1 MLSTLGV
8 SQSGLNA
15 AKIAVENVSNNIAN
29 ENTVGYKKRVV
40 QLSELEQMNSRF
52 TGRGVSADNAYR
64 ITSKYMYDKLISENS
79 KLSYYSKSSSM
90 LSSVEAIFKETT
102 NSGLSS
108 DLNRYYQSLENLRT
122 NPDSQVYKTALQNQG
137 TVLVESLQN
146 LYASIE
152 NQQKSEKSE
161 LYTNVDDINDTLKQI
176 GIINEKIE
184 KYGETNDL
192 LDKRDQLE
200 LELSN
205 YADVSVSNDS
215 GFYELKISGQTAI
228 SNNTNVRTLNVIE
241 ENISQKDKFNYT
253 KFNTITN
260 TTDIFNPLKYNDDFT
275 LRTTINN
282 DAIDTND
289 VITYKLNNEFDISV
303 TIGEYIPDV
312 TKPKD
317 SVTGLYPNVDFDSD
331 GTADPVNADNAIRA
345 LVFKINTN
353 SNTKDLVT
361 AYNGDYSVDTS
372 GNKITNNSK
381 DNYLRIESNFGGT
394 KNQFDD
400 RLTIEKRDNT
410 DPTKVDSRES
420 IYRNDLESSDAE
432 SKIYIAI
439 NEREV
444 PIKSGVL
451 KAQVENLS
459 SDSPTNKFQVYLDK
473 LDAFAQTLADISEK
487 YIKTSSGEYVYG
499 EAASD
504 ESTGVI
510 NSTGLFSGSSIKT
523 LKFNKDLVNDLTQ
536 DKLDY
541 LATIQW
547 KTDLSYEGKG
557 QLSTS
562 NKKSSLLEFY
572 RDIKVNV
579 SADKENINFS
589 KDTQSNVKMSIQS
602 SYDQLT
608 KVDKDEE
615 MLDLIKFQAA
625 YTANAKIV
633 TVLDEMLQTLLGLKR

>member
-40 QLSELEQMNSRF
+40 QLSELEQMNSGF

-64 ITSKYMYDKLISENS
+64 ITSQYMYDKLISENS
-79 KLSYYSKSSSM
+79 KLNYYSKSSSM

-102 NSGLSS
+102 NSGLSAE
-108 DLNRYYQSLENLRT
+108 LNRYYQSVENLRT
-122 NPDSQVYKTALQNQG
+122 NPNSQVYKTALQNQG

-146 LYASIE
+146 IYTSVE
-152 NQQKSEKSE
+152 KQQKNEKSE
-161 LYTNVDDINDTLKQI
+161 LYTNVGDVNDTLKQI
-176 GIINEKIE
+176 GIINEKIG
-184 KYGETNDL
+184 KFGETNDL

-205 YADVSVSNDS
+205 YADITVSRDD

-228 SNNTNVRTLNVIE
+228 SNNTNVKTLNVVE
-241 ENISQKDKFNYT
+241 ENTLQKDKFNYT

-275 LRTTINN
+275 LRTTN
-282 DAIDTND
+282 ALDTND
-289 VITYKLNNEFDISV
+289 VITYKLNNEFDVSV
-303 TIGEYIPDV
+303 TIGEFIPDV

-317 SVTGLYPNVDFDSD
+317 IITGLHPNVDFDGD
-331 GTADPVNADNAIRA
+331 GTPDAVNVDNSIRA
-345 LVFKINTN
+345 LAFKINTN
-353 SNTKDLVT
+353 ANTKDLVT
-361 AYNGDYSVDTS
+361 AYNGDYSIDAN
-372 GNKITNNSK
+372 GNKITNDSK
-381 DNYLRIESNFGGT
+381 DNYLRIESKFGGIQ
-394 KNQFDD
+394 NQFDD
-400 RLTIEKRDNT
+400 RITIERRDNA
-410 DPTKVDSRES
+410 DPTKVVARES
-420 IYRNDLESSDAE
+420 IYKNDLESSDGE
-432 SKIYIAI
+432 SKIYLAI
-439 NEREV
+439 NEKEV
-444 PIKSGVL
+444 PIKSGIL

-459 SDSPTNKFQVYLDK
+459 SELTSNKFQNYLDK
-473 LDAFAQTLADISEK
+473 LDAFAQTLSDISEK
-487 YIKTSSGEYVYG
+487 YIKTSTGEYIYG

-510 NSTGLFSGSSIKT
+510 NSIGLFSGSSIKT
-523 LKFNKDLVNDLTQ
+523 LKFNENLVNDLTQ

-547 KTDLSYEGKG
+547 KTDISYEGKG
-557 QLSTS
+557 QLATS
-562 NKKSSLLEFY
+562 NQKSSLLEFY

-579 SADKENINFS
+579 SADKENIDFS
-589 KDTQSNVKMSIQS
+589 KNTQTSVKMSIQS

-608 KVDKDEE
+608 KVKKDDE
-615 MLDLIKFQAA
+615 MLDLMKFQAA

>member
-1 MLSTLGV
+1 MLSTLSV

-40 QLSELEQMNSRF
+40 QLSELEQMNSGF

-64 ITSKYMYDKLISENS
+64 ITSQYMYDKLISENS

-108 DLNRYYQSLENLRT
+108 DLNRYYQSIENLRT
-122 NPDSQVYKTALQNQG
+122 NPNSQVYKTALQNQG

-146 LYASIE
+146 LYTSVE
-152 NQQKSEKSE
+152 NQQKSEKSA
-161 LYTNVDDINDTLKQI
+161 LYTNVGDVNDTLKQI
-176 GIINEKIE
+176 GIINEKIG

-200 LELSN
+200 SELSN
-205 YADVSVSNDS
+205 YADISVSRDN

-228 SNNTNVRTLNVIE
+228 SNNTNVKTLNIVE
-241 ENISQKDKFNYT
+241 ENTVQKDKFNYT
-253 KFNTITN
+253 KFNTVTN
-260 TTDIFNPLKYNDDFT
+260 TTDIYDPLKYNEDFT
-275 LRTTINN
+275 LKTTNTF
-282 DAIDTND
+282 DTND
-289 VITYKLNNEFDISV
+289 VVTYKLNNEFEVSV
-303 TIGEYIPDV
+303 TYGESLSGDWDNDI
-312 TKPKD
+312 
-317 SVTGLYPNVDFDSD
+317 N
-331 GTADPVNADNAIRA
+331 TANTTQTVNNNNLTRA
-345 LVFKINTN
+345 LALKINAN
-353 SNTKDLVT
+353 SNMKDLVT
-361 AYNGDYSVDTS
+361 AYNGDYSIDAN

-394 KNQFDD
+394 ENQFDD

-410 DPTKVDSRES
+410 NPTKVDSRES
-420 IYRNDLESSDAE
+420 IYRNDPESSDAE
-432 SKIYIAI
+432 SRIYLAI

-444 PIKSGVL
+444 PLKSGIL

-487 YIKTSSGEYVYG
+487 YIKTSSGEYIYG

-504 ESTGVI
+504 ESKGVI
-510 NSTGLFSGSSIKT
+510 SSTGLFSGSSIKT
-523 LKFNKDLVNDLTQ
+523 LKFNENLVNDLTQ

-547 KTDLSYEGKG
+547 KTDISYEGKG
-557 QLSTS
+557 QLATS
-562 NKKSSLLEFY
+562 NQKSSLLEFY

-579 SADKENINFS
+579 SADRENINFS

-608 KVDKDEE
+608 KVKKDDE
-615 MLDLIKFQAA
+615 MLDLMKFQAA

>member
-1 MLSTLGV
+1 MLSTLSV

-40 QLSELEQMNSRF
+40 QLSELEQMNSGF

-64 ITSKYMYDKLISENS
+64 ITSQYMYDKLISENS

-108 DLNRYYQSLENLRT
+108 DLNRYYQSVENLRT
-122 NPDSQVYKTALQNQG
+122 NPNSQVYKTALQNQG

-146 LYASIE
+146 LYTSVE
-152 NQQKSEKSE
+152 NQQKSEKSA
-161 LYTNVDDINDTLKQI
+161 LYTNVGDVNDTLKQI
-176 GIINEKIE
+176 GIINEKIG

-200 LELSN
+200 SELSN
-205 YADVSVSNDS
+205 YADISVSRDN

-228 SNNTNVRTLNVIE
+228 SNNTNVKTLNIVE
-241 ENISQKDKFNYT
+241 ENTVQKDKFNYT
-253 KFNTITN
+253 KFNTVTN
-260 TTDIFNPLKYNDDFT
+260 TTDIYDPLKYNEDFT
-275 LRTTINN
+275 LKTTNTF
-282 DAIDTND
+282 DTND
-289 VITYKLNNEFDISV
+289 VVTYKLNNEFEVSV
-303 TIGEYIPDV
+303 TYGESLSGDWDNDI
-312 TKPKD
+312 
-317 SVTGLYPNVDFDSD
+317 N
-331 GTADPVNADNAIRA
+331 TANTTQTVNNNNLTRA
-345 LVFKINTN
+345 LALKINAN
-353 SNTKDLVT
+353 SNMKDLVT
-361 AYNGDYSVDTS
+361 AYNGDYSIDAN
-372 GNKITNNSK
+372 GNKITDNSK
-381 DNYLRIESNFGGT
+381 DNYLRIESKFGGIA
-394 KNQFDD
+394 NQFDG
-400 RLTIEKRDNT
+400 RISIEKRGNLDST
-410 DPTKVDSRES
+410 IIDSRES
-420 IYRNDLESSDAE
+420 IYRNDSESSDAE
-432 SKIYIAI
+432 SRIYLAI

-444 PIKSGVL
+444 PLKSGIL

-487 YIKTSSGEYVYG
+487 YIKTSSGEYIYG

-504 ESTGVI
+504 ESKGVI
-510 NSTGLFSGSSIKT
+510 SSTGLFSGSSIKT
-523 LKFNKDLVNDLTQ
+523 LKFNENLVNDLTQ

-547 KTDLSYEGKG
+547 KTDISYEGKG
-557 QLSTS
+557 QLATS
-562 NKKSSLLEFY
+562 NQKSSLLEFY

-579 SADKENINFS
+579 SADRENINFS

-608 KVDKDEE
+608 KVKKDDE
-615 MLDLIKFQAA
+615 MLDLMKFQAA

>member
-40 QLSELEQMNSRF
+40 QLSELEQMNSGF

-64 ITSKYMYDKLISENS
+64 ITSQYMYDKLISENS
-79 KLSYYSKSSSM
+79 KLNYYSKSSSM

-102 NSGLSS
+102 NSGLSAE
-108 DLNRYYQSLENLRT
+108 LNRYYQSVENLRT
-122 NPDSQVYKTALQNQG
+122 NPNSQVYKTALQNQG

-146 LYASIE
+146 IYTSVE
-152 NQQKSEKSE
+152 KQQKNEKSE
-161 LYTNVDDINDTLKQI
+161 LYTNVGDVNDTLKQI
-176 GIINEKIE
+176 GIINEKIG
-184 KYGETNDL
+184 KFGETNDL

-205 YADVSVSNDS
+205 YADITVSRDD

-228 SNNTNVRTLNVIE
+228 SNNTNVKTLNVVE
-241 ENISQKDKFNYT
+241 ENTLQKDKFNYT

-275 LRTTINN
+275 LRTTN
-282 DAIDTND
+282 ALDTND
-289 VITYKLNNEFDISV
+289 VITYKLNNEFDVSV
-303 TIGEYIPDV
+303 TIGEFIPDV

-317 SVTGLYPNVDFDSD
+317 IITGLHPNVDFDGD
-331 GTADPVNADNAIRA
+331 GTPDAVNVDNSIRA
-345 LVFKINTN
+345 LAFKINTN
-353 SNTKDLVT
+353 ANTKDLVT
-361 AYNGDYSVDTS
+361 AYNGDYSIDAN
-372 GNKITNNSK
+372 GNKITNDSK
-381 DNYLRIESNFGGT
+381 DNYLRIESKFGGIQ
-394 KNQFDD
+394 NQFDD
-400 RLTIEKRDNT
+400 RITIERRDNS
-410 DPTKVDSRES
+410 DPTKVVARES
-420 IYRNDLESSDAE
+420 IYKNDLESSDGE
-432 SKIYIAI
+432 SKIYLAI
-439 NEREV
+439 NEKEV
-444 PIKSGVL
+444 PIKSGIL

-459 SDSPTNKFQVYLDK
+459 SELTSNKFQNYLDK
-473 LDAFAQTLADISEK
+473 LDAFVQTLADISEK
-487 YIKTSSGEYVYG
+487 YIKTSTGEYIYG

-510 NSTGLFSGSSIKT
+510 NSIGLFSGSSIKT
-523 LKFNKDLVNDLTQ
+523 LKFNENLVNDLTQ

-547 KTDLSYEGKG
+547 KTDISYEGKG
-557 QLSTS
+557 QLASS
-562 NKKSSLLEFY
+562 NQKSSLLEFY

-579 SADKENINFS
+579 SADKENIDFS
-589 KDTQSNVKMSIQS
+589 KNTQTSVKMSIQS

>member
-523 LKFNKDLVNDLTQ
+523 LKFNENLVNDLTQ

>member
-1 MLSTLGV
+1 MLSTLSV

-40 QLSELEQMNSRF
+40 QLSELEQMNSGF

-64 ITSKYMYDKLISENS
+64 ITSQYMYDKLISENS

-108 DLNRYYQSLENLRT
+108 DLNRYYQSVENLRT
-122 NPDSQVYKTALQNQG
+122 NPNSQVYKTALQNQG

-146 LYASIE
+146 LYTSVE
-152 NQQKSEKSE
+152 NQQKSEKSA
-161 LYTNVDDINDTLKQI
+161 LYTNVGDVNDTLKQI
-176 GIINEKIE
+176 GIINEKIG

-200 LELSN
+200 SELSN
-205 YADVSVSNDS
+205 YADISVSRDN

-228 SNNTNVRTLNVIE
+228 SNNTNVKTLNIVE
-241 ENISQKDKFNYT
+241 ENTVQKDKFNYT

-275 LRTTINN
+275 LRTTANN
-282 DAIDTND
+282 DALDTND
-289 VITYKLNNEFDISV
+289 VITYKLNNEFDVSV
-303 TIGEYIPDV
+303 SIGEYVPDV

-317 SVTGLYPNVDFDSD
+317 IITGLYPNVDFDGD
-331 GTADPVNADNAIRA
+331 GTADPVSADNAIRA

-361 AYNGDYSVDTS
+361 AYNGDYSIDAN
-372 GNKITNNSK
+372 GNKITDNSK
-381 DNYLRIESNFGGT
+381 DNYLRIESKFGGIA
-394 KNQFDD
+394 NQFDG
-400 RLTIEKRDNT
+400 RISIEKRGNLDST
-410 DPTKVDSRES
+410 IIDSRES
-420 IYRNDLESSDAE
+420 IYRNDSESSDAE
-432 SKIYIAI
+432 SRIYLAI

-444 PIKSGVL
+444 PLKSGIL

-487 YIKTSSGEYVYG
+487 YIKTSSGEYIYG

-504 ESTGVI
+504 ESKGVI
-510 NSTGLFSGSSIKT
+510 SSTGLFSGSSIKT
-523 LKFNKDLVNDLTQ
+523 LKFNENLVNDLTQ

-547 KTDLSYEGKG
+547 KTDISYEGKG
-557 QLSTS
+557 QLATS
-562 NKKSSLLEFY
+562 NQKSSLLEFY

-579 SADKENINFS
+579 SADRENINFS

-608 KVDKDEE
+608 KVKKDDE
-615 MLDLIKFQAA
+615 MLDLMKFQAA

>member
-1 MLSTLGV
+1 MLSTLSV

-40 QLSELEQMNSRF
+40 QLSELEQMNSGF

-64 ITSKYMYDKLISENS
+64 ITSQYMYDKLISENS

-108 DLNRYYQSLENLRT
+108 DLNRYYQSIENLRT
-122 NPDSQVYKTALQNQG
+122 NPNSQVYKTALQNQG

-146 LYASIE
+146 LYTSVE
-152 NQQKSEKSE
+152 NQQKSEKSA
-161 LYTNVDDINDTLKQI
+161 LYTNVGDVNDTLKQI
-176 GIINEKIE
+176 GIINEKIG

-200 LELSN
+200 SELSN
-205 YADVSVSNDS
+205 YADISVSRDN

-228 SNNTNVRTLNVIE
+228 SNNTNVKTLNIVE
-241 ENISQKDKFNYT
+241 ENTVQKDKFNYT

-260 TTDIFNPLKYNDDFT
+260 TTDIFNPLKYNNDFT
-275 LRTTINN
+275 LRTTANN
-282 DAIDTND
+282 DALDTND
-289 VITYKLNNEFDISV
+289 VITYKLNNEFDVSV
-303 TIGEYIPDV
+303 TIGEYVPDV

-317 SVTGLYPNVDFDSD
+317 IITGLYPNVDFDGD

-361 AYNGDYSVDTS
+361 AYNGDYSIDAN

-394 KNQFDD
+394 ENQFDD

-410 DPTKVDSRES
+410 NPTKVDSRES
-420 IYRNDLESSDAE
+420 IYRNDPESSDAE
-432 SKIYIAI
+432 SRIYLAI

-444 PIKSGVL
+444 PLKSGIL

-487 YIKTSSGEYVYG
+487 YIKTSSGEYIYG

-523 LKFNKDLVNDLTQ
+523 LKFNENLVNDLTQ

-547 KTDLSYEGKG
+547 KTDISYEGKG
-557 QLSTS
+557 QLATS
-562 NKKSSLLEFY
+562 NQKSSLLEFY

-579 SADKENINFS
+579 SADRENINFS

-615 MLDLIKFQAA
+615 MLDLMKFQAA

>member
-1 MLSTLGV
+1 MLSTLSV

-40 QLSELEQMNSRF
+40 QLSELEQMNSGF

-64 ITSKYMYDKLISENS
+64 ITSQYMYDKLISENS

-108 DLNRYYQSLENLRT
+108 DLNRYYQSIENLRT
-122 NPDSQVYKTALQNQG
+122 NPNSQVYKTALQNQG

-146 LYASIE
+146 LYTSVE
-152 NQQKSEKSE
+152 NQQKSEKSA
-161 LYTNVDDINDTLKQI
+161 LYTNVGDVNDTLKQI
-176 GIINEKIE
+176 GIINEKIG

-200 LELSN
+200 SELSN
-205 YADVSVSNDS
+205 YADISVSRDN

-228 SNNTNVRTLNVIE
+228 SNNTNVKTLNIVE
-241 ENISQKDKFNYT
+241 ENTVQKDKFNYT
-253 KFNTITN
+253 KFNTVTN
-260 TTDIFNPLKYNDDFT
+260 TTDIYDPLKYNEDFT
-275 LRTTINN
+275 LKTTNTF
-282 DAIDTND
+282 DTND
-289 VITYKLNNEFDISV
+289 VVTYKLNNEFEVSV
-303 TIGEYIPDV
+303 TYGESLSGDWDNDI
-312 TKPKD
+312 
-317 SVTGLYPNVDFDSD
+317 N
-331 GTADPVNADNAIRA
+331 TANTTQTVNNNNLTRA
-345 LVFKINTN
+345 LALKINAN
-353 SNTKDLVT
+353 SNMKDLVT
-361 AYNGDYSVDTS
+361 AYNGDYSIDAN
-372 GNKITNNSK
+372 GNKITDNSK
-381 DNYLRIESNFGGT
+381 DNYLRIESKFGGIA
-394 KNQFDD
+394 NQFDG
-400 RLTIEKRDNT
+400 RISIEKRGNLDST
-410 DPTKVDSRES
+410 IIDSRES
-420 IYRNDLESSDAE
+420 IYRNDSESSDAE
-432 SKIYIAI
+432 SRIYLAI

-444 PIKSGVL
+444 PLKSGIL

-487 YIKTSSGEYVYG
+487 YIKTSSGEYIYG

-504 ESTGVI
+504 ESKGVI
-510 NSTGLFSGSSIKT
+510 SSTGLFSGSSIKT
-523 LKFNKDLVNDLTQ
+523 LKFNENLVNDLTQ

-547 KTDLSYEGKG
+547 KTDISYEGKG
-557 QLSTS
+557 QLATS
-562 NKKSSLLEFY
+562 NQKSSLLEFY

-579 SADKENINFS
+579 SADRENINFS

-608 KVDKDEE
+608 KVKKDDE
-615 MLDLIKFQAA
+615 MLDLMKFQAA

>member
-40 QLSELEQMNSRF
+40 QLSELEQMNSKF
-52 TGRGVSADNAYR
+52 TGRGVSANNAYR
-64 ITSKYMYDKLISENS
+64 ITSQYMYDKLISENS
-79 KLSYYSKSSSM
+79 KLNYYSKSSSM

-102 NSGLSS
+102 NSGLSAE
-108 DLNRYYQSLENLRT
+108 LNRYYQSVENLRT
-122 NPDSQVYKTALQNQG
+122 NPNSQVYKTALQNQG

-146 LYASIE
+146 IYTSVE
-152 NQQKSEKSE
+152 KQQKNEKSE
-161 LYTNVDDINDTLKQI
+161 LYTNVGDVNDTLKQI
-176 GIINEKIE
+176 GIINEKIG
-184 KYGETNDL
+184 KFGETNDL

-205 YADVSVSNDS
+205 YADITVSRDD

-228 SNNTNVRTLNVIE
+228 SNNTNVKTLNVVE
-241 ENISQKDKFNYT
+241 ENTLQKDKFNYT

-260 TTDIFNPLKYNDDFT
+260 STDVYDALKFNANFSPKVLDG
-275 LRTTINN
+275 
-282 DAIDTND
+282 ND
-289 VITYKLNNEFDISV
+289 VVTYKLNNEFEVSV
-303 TIGEYIPDV
+303 KIGDTI
-312 TKPKD
+312 
-317 SVTGLYPNVDFDSD
+317 DFDENPLTINSEPI
-331 GTADPVNADNAIRA
+331 TFSNLTRA
-345 LVFKINTN
+345 LVHKINTN

-361 AYNGDYSVDTS
+361 SYNGDYSIDAN
-372 GNKITNNSK
+372 GNKITNDSK
-381 DNYLRIESNFGGT
+381 DNYLRIESKFGGIQ
-394 KNQFDD
+394 NQFDD
-400 RLTIEKRDNT
+400 RITIERRDNA
-410 DPTKVDSRES
+410 DPTKVVARES
-420 IYRNDLESSDAE
+420 IYKNDLESSDGE
-432 SKIYIAI
+432 SKIYLAI
-439 NEREV
+439 NEKEV
-444 PIKSGVL
+444 PIKSGIL

-459 SDSPTNKFQVYLDK
+459 SELTSNKFQNYLDK
-473 LDAFAQTLADISEK
+473 LDAFVQTLADISEK
-487 YIKTSSGEYVYG
+487 YIKTSTGEYIYG

-510 NSTGLFSGSSIKT
+510 NSIGLFSGSSIKT
-523 LKFNKDLVNDLTQ
+523 LKFNENLVNDLTQ

-547 KTDLSYEGKG
+547 KTDISYEGKG
-557 QLSTS
+557 QLASS
-562 NKKSSLLEFY
+562 NQKSSLLEFY

-579 SADKENINFS
+579 SADKENIDFS
-589 KDTQSNVKMSIQS
+589 KNTQTSVKMSIQS

>member
-1 MLSTLGV
+1 MLSTLSV

-40 QLSELEQMNSRF
+40 QLSELEQMNSGF

-64 ITSKYMYDKLISENS
+64 ITSQYMYDKLISENS

-108 DLNRYYQSLENLRT
+108 DLNRYYQSIENLRT
-122 NPDSQVYKTALQNQG
+122 NPNSQVYKTALQNQG

-146 LYASIE
+146 LYTSVE
-152 NQQKSEKSE
+152 NQQKSEKSA
-161 LYTNVDDINDTLKQI
+161 LYTNVGDVNDTLKQI
-176 GIINEKIE
+176 GIINEKIG

-200 LELSN
+200 SELSN
-205 YADVSVSNDS
+205 YADISVSRDN

-228 SNNTNVRTLNVIE
+228 SNNTNVKTLNIVE
-241 ENISQKDKFNYT
+241 ENTVQKDKFNYT
-253 KFNTITN
+253 KFNTVTN
-260 TTDIFNPLKYNDDFT
+260 TTDIYDPLKYNEDFT
-275 LRTTINN
+275 LKTTN
-282 DAIDTND
+282 AFDTND
-289 VITYKLNNEFDISV
+289 VVTYKLNNEFEVSV
-303 TIGEYIPDV
+303 TYGESLSGDWDNDI
-312 TKPKD
+312 
-317 SVTGLYPNVDFDSD
+317 N
-331 GTADPVNADNAIRA
+331 TANTTQTVNNNNLTRA
-345 LVFKINTN
+345 LALKINAN
-353 SNTKDLVT
+353 SNMKDLVT
-361 AYNGDYSVDTS
+361 AYNGDYSIDAN
-372 GNKITNNSK
+372 GNKITDNSK
-381 DNYLRIESNFGGT
+381 DNYLRIESKFGGIA
-394 KNQFDD
+394 NQFDG
-400 RLTIEKRDNT
+400 RISIEKRGNLDST
-410 DPTKVDSRES
+410 IIDSRES
-420 IYRNDLESSDAE
+420 IYRNDSESSDAE
-432 SKIYIAI
+432 SRIYLAI

-444 PIKSGVL
+444 PLKSGIL

-487 YIKTSSGEYVYG
+487 YIKTSSGEYIYG

-504 ESTGVI
+504 ESKGVI

-523 LKFNKDLVNDLTQ
+523 LKFNENLVNDLTQ

-547 KTDLSYEGKG
+547 KTDISYGGKG
-557 QLSTS
+557 QLAPS
-562 NKKSSLLEFY
+562 NQKSSLLEFY

-579 SADKENINFS
+579 SADRENINFS

-602 SYDQLT
+602 SYNQLT

-615 MLDLIKFQAA
+615 MLDLMKFQAA

>member
-1 MLSTLGV
+1 MLSTLSV

-40 QLSELEQMNSRF
+40 QLSELEQKNSGF

-64 ITSKYMYDKLISENS
+64 ITSQYMYDKLISENS

-108 DLNRYYQSLENLRT
+108 DLNRYYQSVENLRT
-122 NPDSQVYKTALQNQG
+122 NPNSQVYKTALQNQG

-146 LYASIE
+146 LYTSVE
-152 NQQKSEKSE
+152 NQQKSEKSA
-161 LYTNVDDINDTLKQI
+161 LYTNVGDVNDTLKQI
-176 GIINEKIE
+176 GIINEKIG

-200 LELSN
+200 SELSN
-205 YADVSVSNDS
+205 YADISVSRDN

-228 SNNTNVRTLNVIE
+228 SNNTNVKTLNIVE
-241 ENISQKDKFNYT
+241 ENTVQKDKFNYT

-275 LRTTINN
+275 LRTTN
-282 DAIDTND
+282 ALDTND
-289 VITYKLNNEFDISV
+289 VITYKLNNEFDVSV
-303 TIGEYIPDV
+303 TIGEFIPDV

-317 SVTGLYPNVDFDSD
+317 IITGLHPNVDFDGD
-331 GTADPVNADNAIRA
+331 GTPDAVNVDNSIRA
-345 LVFKINTN
+345 LAFKINTN
-353 SNTKDLVT
+353 ANTKDLVT
-361 AYNGDYSVDTS
+361 AYNGDYSIDAN
-372 GNKITNNSK
+372 GNKITNDSK
-381 DNYLRIESNFGGT
+381 DNYLRIESKFGGIQ
-394 KNQFDD
+394 NQFDD
-400 RLTIEKRDNT
+400 RITIERRDNS
-410 DPTKVDSRES
+410 DPTKVVARES
-420 IYRNDLESSDAE
+420 IYKNDLESSDGE
-432 SKIYIAI
+432 SKIYLAI
-439 NEREV
+439 NEKEV
-444 PIKSGVL
+444 PIKSGIL

-459 SDSPTNKFQVYLDK
+459 SELTSNKFQNYLDK
-473 LDAFAQTLADISEK
+473 LDAFAQTLSDISEK
-487 YIKTSSGEYVYG
+487 YIKTSTGEYIYG

-510 NSTGLFSGSSIKT
+510 NSIGLFSGSSIKT
-523 LKFNKDLVNDLTQ
+523 LKFNENLVNDLTQ

-547 KTDLSYEGKG
+547 KTDISYEGKG
-557 QLSTS
+557 QLASS
-562 NKKSSLLEFY
+562 NQKSSLLEFY

-579 SADKENINFS
+579 SADKENIDFS
-589 KDTQSNVKMSIQS
+589 KNTQTSVKMSIQS

>member
-1 MLSTLGV
+1 MLSTLSV

-40 QLSELEQMNSRF
+40 QLSELEQMNSGF

-64 ITSKYMYDKLISENS
+64 ITSQYMYDKLISENS

-108 DLNRYYQSLENLRT
+108 DLNRYYQSVENLRT
-122 NPDSQVYKTALQNQG
+122 NPNSQVYKTALQNQG

-146 LYASIE
+146 LYTSVE
-152 NQQKSEKSE
+152 NQQKSEKSA
-161 LYTNVDDINDTLKQI
+161 LYTNVGDVNDTLKQI
-176 GIINEKIE
+176 GIINEKIG

-200 LELSN
+200 SELSN
-205 YADVSVSNDS
+205 YADISVSRDN

-228 SNNTNVRTLNVIE
+228 SNNTNVKTLNIVE
-241 ENISQKDKFNYT
+241 ENTVQKDKFNYT
-253 KFNTITN
+253 KFNTVTN
-260 TTDIFNPLKYNDDFT
+260 TTDIYDPLKYNEDFT
-275 LRTTINN
+275 LKTTN
-282 DAIDTND
+282 AFDTND
-289 VITYKLNNEFDISV
+289 VVTYKLNNEFEVSV
-303 TIGEYIPDV
+303 TYGESLSGDWDNDI
-312 TKPKD
+312 
-317 SVTGLYPNVDFDSD
+317 N
-331 GTADPVNADNAIRA
+331 TANTTQTVNNNNLTRA
-345 LVFKINTN
+345 LALKINAN
-353 SNTKDLVT
+353 SNMKDLVT
-361 AYNGDYSVDTS
+361 AYNGDYSIDAN
-372 GNKITNNSK
+372 GNKITDNSK
-381 DNYLRIESNFGGT
+381 DNYLRIESKFGGIA
-394 KNQFDD
+394 NQFDG
-400 RLTIEKRDNT
+400 RISIEKRGNLDST
-410 DPTKVDSRES
+410 IIDSRES
-420 IYRNDLESSDAE
+420 IYRNDSESSDAE
-432 SKIYIAI
+432 SRIYLAI

-444 PIKSGVL
+444 PLKSGIL

-487 YIKTSSGEYVYG
+487 YIKTSSGEYIYG

-504 ESTGVI
+504 ESKGVI
-510 NSTGLFSGSSIKT
+510 SSTGLFSGSSIKT
-523 LKFNKDLVNDLTQ
+523 LKFNENLVNDLTQ

-547 KTDLSYEGKG
+547 KTDISYGGKG
-557 QLSTS
+557 QLAPS
-562 NKKSSLLEFY
+562 NQKSSLLEFY

-579 SADKENINFS
+579 SADRENINFS

-602 SYDQLT
+602 SYNQLT

-615 MLDLIKFQAA
+615 MLDLMKFQAA

>member
-1 MLSTLGV
+1 VLSTLSV

-40 QLSELEQMNSRF
+40 QLSELEQMNSGF

-64 ITSKYMYDKLISENS
+64 ITSQYMYDKLISENS

-108 DLNRYYQSLENLRT
+108 DLNRYYQSVENLRT
-122 NPDSQVYKTALQNQG
+122 NPNSQVYKTALQNQG

-146 LYASIE
+146 LYTSVE
-152 NQQKSEKSE
+152 NQQKSEKSA
-161 LYTNVDDINDTLKQI
+161 LYTNVGDVNDTLKQI
-176 GIINEKIE
+176 GIINEKIG

-200 LELSN
+200 SELSN
-205 YADVSVSNDS
+205 YADISVSRDN

-228 SNNTNVRTLNVIE
+228 SNNTNVKTLNIVE
-241 ENISQKDKFNYT
+241 ENTVQKDKFNYT
-253 KFNTITN
+253 KFNTVTN
-260 TTDIFNPLKYNDDFT
+260 TTDIYDPLKYNEDFT
-275 LRTTINN
+275 LKTTN
-282 DAIDTND
+282 AFDTND
-289 VITYKLNNEFDISV
+289 VVTYKLNNEFEVSV
-303 TIGEYIPDV
+303 TYGESLSGDWDNDI
-312 TKPKD
+312 
-317 SVTGLYPNVDFDSD
+317 N
-331 GTADPVNADNAIRA
+331 TANTTQTVNNNNLTRA
-345 LVFKINTN
+345 LALKINAN
-353 SNTKDLVT
+353 SNMKDLVT
-361 AYNGDYSVDTS
+361 AYNGDYSIDAN
-372 GNKITNNSK
+372 GNKITDNSK
-381 DNYLRIESNFGGT
+381 DNYLRIESKFGGIA
-394 KNQFDD
+394 NQFDG
-400 RLTIEKRDNT
+400 RISIEKRGNLDST
-410 DPTKVDSRES
+410 IIDSRES
-420 IYRNDLESSDAE
+420 IYRNDSESSDAE
-432 SKIYIAI
+432 SRIYLAI

-444 PIKSGVL
+444 PLKSGIL

-487 YIKTSSGEYVYG
+487 YIKTSSGEYIYG

-504 ESTGVI
+504 ESKGVI
-510 NSTGLFSGSSIKT
+510 SSTGLFSGSSIKT
-523 LKFNKDLVNDLTQ
+523 LKFNENLVNDLTQ

-547 KTDLSYEGKG
+547 KTDISYGGKG
-557 QLSTS
+557 QLAPS
-562 NKKSSLLEFY
+562 NQKSSLLEFY

-579 SADKENINFS
+579 SADRENINFS

-602 SYDQLT
+602 SYNQLT

-615 MLDLIKFQAA
+615 MLDLMKFQAA

>member
-40 QLSELEQMNSRF
+40 QLSELEQMNSGF

-64 ITSKYMYDKLISENS
+64 ITSQYMYDKLISENS
-79 KLSYYSKSSSM
+79 KLNYYSKSSSM

-102 NSGLSS
+102 NSGLSAE
-108 DLNRYYQSLENLRT
+108 LNRYYQSVENLRT
-122 NPDSQVYKTALQNQG
+122 NPNSQVYKTALQNQG

-146 LYASIE
+146 IYTSVE
-152 NQQKSEKSE
+152 KQQKNEKSE
-161 LYTNVDDINDTLKQI
+161 LYTNVGDVNDTLKQI
-176 GIINEKIE
+176 GIINEKIG
-184 KYGETNDL
+184 KFGETNDL

-205 YADVSVSNDS
+205 YADITVSRDD

-228 SNNTNVRTLNVIE
+228 SNNTNVKTLNVVE
-241 ENISQKDKFNYT
+241 ENTLQKDKFNYT

-275 LRTTINN
+275 LRTTN
-282 DAIDTND
+282 ALDTND
-289 VITYKLNNEFDISV
+289 VITYKLNNEFDVSV
-303 TIGEYIPDV
+303 TIGEFIPDV

-317 SVTGLYPNVDFDSD
+317 IITGLHPNVDFDGD
-331 GTADPVNADNAIRA
+331 GTPDAVNVDNSIRA
-345 LVFKINTN
+345 LAFKINTN
-353 SNTKDLVT
+353 ANTKDLVT
-361 AYNGDYSVDTS
+361 AYNGDYSIDAN
-372 GNKITNNSK
+372 GNKITNDSK
-381 DNYLRIESNFGGT
+381 DNYLRIESKFGGIQ
-394 KNQFDD
+394 NQFDD
-400 RLTIEKRDNT
+400 RITIERRDNS
-410 DPTKVDSRES
+410 DPTKVVARES
-420 IYRNDLESSDAE
+420 IYKNDLESSDGE
-432 SKIYIAI
+432 SKIYLAI
-439 NEREV
+439 NEKEV
-444 PIKSGVL
+444 PIKSGIL

-459 SDSPTNKFQVYLDK
+459 SELTSNKFQNYLDK
-473 LDAFAQTLADISEK
+473 LDAFAQTLSDISEK
-487 YIKTSSGEYVYG
+487 YIKTSTGEYIYG

-510 NSTGLFSGSSIKT
+510 NSIGLFSGSSIKT
-523 LKFNKDLVNDLTQ
+523 LKFNENLVNDLTQ

-547 KTDLSYEGKG
+547 KTDISYEGKG
-557 QLSTS
+557 QLASS
-562 NKKSSLLEFY
+562 NQKSSLLEFY

-579 SADKENINFS
+579 SADKENIDFS
-589 KDTQSNVKMSIQS
+589 KNTQTSVKMSIQS

>member
-40 QLSELEQMNSRF
+40 QLSELEQMNSGF

-64 ITSKYMYDKLISENS
+64 ITSQYMYDKLISENS
-79 KLSYYSKSSSM
+79 KLNYYSKSSSM

-102 NSGLSS
+102 NSGLSAE
-108 DLNRYYQSLENLRT
+108 LNRYYQSVENLRT
-122 NPDSQVYKTALQNQG
+122 NPNSQVYKTALQNQG

-146 LYASIE
+146 IYTSVE
-152 NQQKSEKSE
+152 KQQKNEKSE
-161 LYTNVDDINDTLKQI
+161 LYTNVGDVNDTLKQI
-176 GIINEKIE
+176 GIINEKIG
-184 KYGETNDL
+184 KFGETNDL

-205 YADVSVSNDS
+205 YADITVSRDD

-228 SNNTNVRTLNVIE
+228 SNNTNVKTLNVVE
-241 ENISQKDKFNYT
+241 ENTLQKDKFNYT

-275 LRTTINN
+275 LRTTN
-282 DAIDTND
+282 ALDTND
-289 VITYKLNNEFDISV
+289 VITYKLNNEFDVSV
-303 TIGEYIPDV
+303 TIGEFIPDV

-317 SVTGLYPNVDFDSD
+317 IITGLHPNVDFDGD
-331 GTADPVNADNAIRA
+331 GTPDAVNVDNSIRA
-345 LVFKINTN
+345 LAFKINTN
-353 SNTKDLVT
+353 ANTKDLVT
-361 AYNGDYSVDTS
+361 AYNGDYSIDAN
-372 GNKITNNSK
+372 GNKITNDSK
-381 DNYLRIESNFGGT
+381 DNYLRIESKFGGIQ
-394 KNQFDD
+394 NQFDD
-400 RLTIEKRDNT
+400 RITIERRDNA
-410 DPTKVDSRES
+410 DPTKVVARES
-420 IYRNDLESSDAE
+420 IYKNDLESSDGE
-432 SKIYIAI
+432 SKIYLAI
-439 NEREV
+439 NEKEV
-444 PIKSGVL
+444 PIKSGIL

-459 SDSPTNKFQVYLDK
+459 SELTSNKFQNYLDK
-473 LDAFAQTLADISEK
+473 LDAFAQTLSDISEK
-487 YIKTSSGEYVYG
+487 YIKTSTGEYIYG

-510 NSTGLFSGSSIKT
+510 NSIGLFSGSSIKT
-523 LKFNKDLVNDLTQ
+523 LKFNENLVNDLTQ

-547 KTDLSYEGKG
+547 KTDISYEGKG
-557 QLSTS
+557 QLASS
-562 NKKSSLLEFY
+562 NQKSSLLEFY

-579 SADKENINFS
+579 SADKENIDFS
-589 KDTQSNVKMSIQS
+589 KNTQTSVKMSIQS

>member
-40 QLSELEQMNSRF
+40 QVSELEQMNSGF

-64 ITSKYMYDKLISENS
+64 ITSQYMYDKLISENS
-79 KLSYYSKSSSM
+79 KLNYYSKSSSM

-102 NSGLSS
+102 NSGLSAE
-108 DLNRYYQSLENLRT
+108 LNRYYQSVENLRT
-122 NPDSQVYKTALQNQG
+122 NPNSQVYKTALQNQG

-146 LYASIE
+146 IYTSVE
-152 NQQKSEKSE
+152 KQQKNEKSE
-161 LYTNVDDINDTLKQI
+161 LYTNVGDVNDTLKQI
-176 GIINEKIE
+176 GIINEKIG
-184 KYGETNDL
+184 KFGETNDL

-205 YADVSVSNDS
+205 YADITVSRDD

-228 SNNTNVRTLNVIE
+228 SNNTNVKTLNVVE
-241 ENISQKDKFNYT
+241 ENTLQKDKFNYT

-275 LRTTINN
+275 LRTTN
-282 DAIDTND
+282 ALDTND
-289 VITYKLNNEFDISV
+289 VITYKLNNEFDVSV
-303 TIGEYIPDV
+303 TIGEFIPDV

-317 SVTGLYPNVDFDSD
+317 IITGLHPNVDFDGD
-331 GTADPVNADNAIRA
+331 GTPDAVNVDNSIRA
-345 LVFKINTN
+345 LAFKINTN
-353 SNTKDLVT
+353 ANTKDLVT
-361 AYNGDYSVDTS
+361 AYNGDYSIDAN
-372 GNKITNNSK
+372 GNKITNDSK
-381 DNYLRIESNFGGT
+381 DNYLRIESKFGGIQ
-394 KNQFDD
+394 NQFDD
-400 RLTIEKRDNT
+400 RITIERRDNS
-410 DPTKVDSRES
+410 DPTKVVARES
-420 IYRNDLESSDAE
+420 IYKNDLESSEGE
-432 SKIYIAI
+432 SKIYLAI
-439 NEREV
+439 NEKEV
-444 PIKSGVL
+444 PIKSGIL

-459 SDSPTNKFQVYLDK
+459 SELTSNKFQNYLDK
-473 LDAFAQTLADISEK
+473 LDAFAQTLSDISEK
-487 YIKTSSGEYVYG
+487 YIKTSTGEYIYG

-510 NSTGLFSGSSIKT
+510 NSIGLFSGSSIKT
-523 LKFNKDLVNDLTQ
+523 LKFNENLVNDLTQ

-547 KTDLSYEGKG
+547 KTDISYEGKG
-557 QLSTS
+557 QLASS
-562 NKKSSLLEFY
+562 NQKSSLLEFY

-579 SADKENINFS
+579 SADKENIDFS
-589 KDTQSNVKMSIQS
+589 KNTQTSVKMSIQS

>member
-40 QLSELEQMNSRF
+40 QLSELEQMNSGF

-64 ITSKYMYDKLISENS
+64 ITSQYMYDKLISENS
-79 KLSYYSKSSSM
+79 KLNYYSKSSSM

-102 NSGLSS
+102 NSGLSAE
-108 DLNRYYQSLENLRT
+108 LNRYYQSVENLRT
-122 NPDSQVYKTALQNQG
+122 NPNSQVYKTALQNQG

-146 LYASIE
+146 IYTSVE
-152 NQQKSEKSE
+152 KQQKNEKSE
-161 LYTNVDDINDTLKQI
+161 LYTNVGDVNDTLKQI
-176 GIINEKIE
+176 GIINEKIG
-184 KYGETNDL
+184 KFGETNDL

-205 YADVSVSNDS
+205 YADITVSRDD

-228 SNNTNVRTLNVIE
+228 SNNTNVKTLNVVE
-241 ENISQKDKFNYT
+241 ENTLQKDKFNYT

-275 LRTTINN
+275 LRTTN
-282 DAIDTND
+282 ALDTND
-289 VITYKLNNEFDISV
+289 VITYKLNNEFDVSV
-303 TIGEYIPDV
+303 TIGEFIPDV

-317 SVTGLYPNVDFDSD
+317 IITGLHPNVDFDGD
-331 GTADPVNADNAIRA
+331 GTPDAVNVDNSIRA
-345 LVFKINTN
+345 LAFKINTN
-353 SNTKDLVT
+353 ANTKDLVT
-361 AYNGDYSVDTS
+361 AYNGDYSIDAN
-372 GNKITNNSK
+372 GNKITNDSK
-381 DNYLRIESNFGGT
+381 DNYLRIESKFGGIQ
-394 KNQFDD
+394 NQFDD
-400 RLTIEKRDNT
+400 RITIERRDNA
-410 DPTKVDSRES
+410 DPTKVVARES
-420 IYRNDLESSDAE
+420 IYKNDLESSDGE
-432 SKIYIAI
+432 SKIYLAI
-439 NEREV
+439 NEKEV
-444 PIKSGVL
+444 PIKSGIL

-459 SDSPTNKFQVYLDK
+459 SELTSNKFQNYLDK
-473 LDAFAQTLADISEK
+473 LDAFVQTLSDISEK
-487 YIKTSSGEYVYG
+487 YIKTSTGEYIYG

-510 NSTGLFSGSSIKT
+510 NSIGLFSGSSIKT
-523 LKFNKDLVNDLTQ
+523 LKFNENLVNDLTQ

-547 KTDLSYEGKG
+547 KTDISYEGKG
-557 QLSTS
+557 QLASS
-562 NKKSSLLEFY
+562 NQKSSLLEFY

-579 SADKENINFS
+579 SADKENIDFS
-589 KDTQSNVKMSIQS
+589 KNTQTSVKMSIQS

>member
-40 QLSELEQMNSRF
+40 QLSELEQMNSGF

-64 ITSKYMYDKLISENS
+64 ITSQYMYDKLISENS
-79 KLSYYSKSSSM
+79 KLNYYSKSSSM

-102 NSGLSS
+102 NSGLSAE
-108 DLNRYYQSLENLRT
+108 LNRYYQSVENLRT
-122 NPDSQVYKTALQNQG
+122 NPNSQVYKTALQNQG

-146 LYASIE
+146 IYTSVE
-152 NQQKSEKSE
+152 KQQKNEKSE
-161 LYTNVDDINDTLKQI
+161 LYTNVGDVNDTLKQI
-176 GIINEKIE
+176 GIINEKIG

-200 LELSN
+200 SELSN
-205 YADVSVSNDS
+205 YADISVSRDN

-228 SNNTNVRTLNVIE
+228 SNNTNVKTLNIVE
-241 ENISQKDKFNYT
+241 ENTVQKDKFNYT

-275 LRTTINN
+275 LKTTNTF
-282 DAIDTND
+282 DTND
-289 VITYKLNNEFDISV
+289 VVTYKLNNEFEVSV
-303 TIGEYIPDV
+303 TYGESLSGDWDNDI
-312 TKPKD
+312 
-317 SVTGLYPNVDFDSD
+317 N
-331 GTADPVNADNAIRA
+331 TANTTQTVNNNNLTRA
-345 LVFKINTN
+345 LALKINAN
-353 SNTKDLVT
+353 SNMKDLVT
-361 AYNGDYSVDTS
+361 AYNGDYSIDAN
-372 GNKITNNSK
+372 GNKITDNSK
-381 DNYLRIESNFGGT
+381 DNYLRIESKFGGIQ
-394 KNQFDD
+394 NQFDD
-400 RLTIEKRDNT
+400 RITIERRDNA
-410 DPTKVDSRES
+410 DPTKVVARES
-420 IYRNDLESSDAE
+420 IYKNDLESSDGE
-432 SKIYIAI
+432 SKIYLAI
-439 NEREV
+439 NEKEV
-444 PIKSGVL
+444 PIKSGIL

-459 SDSPTNKFQVYLDK
+459 SELTSNKFQNYLDK
-473 LDAFAQTLADISEK
+473 LDAFAQTLSDISEK
-487 YIKTSSGEYVYG
+487 YIKTSTGEYIYG

-510 NSTGLFSGSSIKT
+510 NSIGLFSGSSIKT
-523 LKFNKDLVNDLTQ
+523 LKFNENLVNDLTQ

-547 KTDLSYEGKG
+547 KTDISYEGKG
-557 QLSTS
+557 QLASS
-562 NKKSSLLEFY
+562 NQKSSLLEFY

-579 SADKENINFS
+579 SADKENIDFS
-589 KDTQSNVKMSIQS
+589 KNTQTSVKMSIQS

-615 MLDLIKFQAA
+615 RLDLIKFQAA

>member
-1 MLSTLGV
+1 
-8 SQSGLNA
+8 
-15 AKIAVENVSNNIAN
+15 
-29 ENTVGYKKRVV
+29 
-40 QLSELEQMNSRF
+40 
-52 TGRGVSADNAYR
+52 
-64 ITSKYMYDKLISENS
+64 MYDKLISENS

-108 DLNRYYQSLENLRT
+108 DLNRYYQSVENLRT
-122 NPDSQVYKTALQNQG
+122 NPNSQVYKTALQNQG

-146 LYASIE
+146 LYTSVE
-152 NQQKSEKSE
+152 NQQKSEKSA
-161 LYTNVDDINDTLKQI
+161 LYTNVGDVNDTLKQI
-176 GIINEKIE
+176 GIINEKIG

-200 LELSN
+200 SELSN
-205 YADVSVSNDS
+205 YADISVSRDN

-228 SNNTNVRTLNVIE
+228 SNNTNVKTLNIVE
-241 ENISQKDKFNYT
+241 ENTVQKDKFNYT
-253 KFNTITN
+253 KFNTVTN
-260 TTDIFNPLKYNDDFT
+260 TTDIYDPLKYNEDFT
-275 LRTTINN
+275 LKTTN
-282 DAIDTND
+282 AFDTND
-289 VITYKLNNEFDISV
+289 VVTYKLNNEFEVSV
-303 TIGEYIPDV
+303 TYGESLSGDWDNDI
-312 TKPKD
+312 
-317 SVTGLYPNVDFDSD
+317 N
-331 GTADPVNADNAIRA
+331 TANTTQTVNNNNLTRA
-345 LVFKINTN
+345 LALKINAN
-353 SNTKDLVT
+353 SNMKDLVT
-361 AYNGDYSVDTS
+361 AYNGDYSIDAN
-372 GNKITNNSK
+372 GNKITDNSK
-381 DNYLRIESNFGGT
+381 DNYLRIESKFGGIA
-394 KNQFDD
+394 NQFDG
-400 RLTIEKRDNT
+400 RISIEKRGNLDST
-410 DPTKVDSRES
+410 IIDSRES
-420 IYRNDLESSDAE
+420 IYRNDSESSDAE
-432 SKIYIAI
+432 SRIYLAI

-444 PIKSGVL
+444 PLKSGIL

-487 YIKTSSGEYVYG
+487 YIKTSSGEYIYG

-504 ESTGVI
+504 ESKGVI

-523 LKFNKDLVNDLTQ
+523 LKFNENLVNDLTQ

-547 KTDLSYEGKG
+547 KTDISYGGKG
-557 QLSTS
+557 QLAPS
-562 NKKSSLLEFY
+562 NQKSSLLEFY

-579 SADKENINFS
+579 SADRENINFS

-602 SYDQLT
+602 SYNQLT

-615 MLDLIKFQAA
+615 MLDLMKFQAA

>member
-331 GTADPVNADNAIRA
+331 GTADPVNTDNAIRA